1 MQINDWENAQR
12 LSDTTSKKWA
22 RCSDC
27 DKWKKTSNIR
37 IIDNMNL
44 CKRCFKKRIEE
55 FSENKKE
62 PEEEIMEELKDVKIS
77 GMSPKKLQE
86 AISPIKED
94 EK

>member
-1 MQINDWENAQR
+1 MEMNDWEKAQK

-27 DKWKKTSNIR
+27 DKWKKTTNIR

-55 FSENKKE
+55 FSE
-62 PEEEIMEELKDVKIS
+62 PEEESDAS
-77 GMSPKKLQE
+77 YNTAPQPNS
-86 AISPIKED
+86 KEGRY
-94 EK
+94 